1 MGIWAWFKRLL
12 GISSAPRRSSVT
24 GADVLQ
30 RVQDLQ
36 KANAQWPEIWQVL
49 NPDGNQPVQKLLHR
63 IRAGRTCSPRTSR
76 LNVLED
82 SCQRVLARD
91 ANADRL
97 AVLQAALKSGDP
109 FVRPD

>member
-12 GISSAPRRSSVT
+12 GISSAPRRASLT

-36 KANAQWPEIWQVL
+36 KANAQWPEIWQAL
-49 NPDGNQPVQKLLHR
+49 NPDGNQSVQKLLIEFRGPHMF
-63 IRAGRTCSPRTSR
+63 APHVA

-82 SCQRVLARD
+82 SCRRVLARD